1 MNANAI
7 QTGLFVIVVA
17 LLVKPVG
24 AYLER
29 VFERRRTLL
38 DPLLLPLERLIYR
51 LMGIDPKSEMDWKG
65 YSLAFGVFGVVNI
78 ILLYFAL
85 CWQAFLPWFFP
96 KVMTT
101 PMTSDLAANTAV
113 SFATTTTWQAYA
125 GETTMSYLSQLLLA
139 GKTFW
144 PAQQVS
150 RSA

>member
-7 QTGLFVIVVA
+7 QAGLFVIAVA

-65 YSLAFGVFGVVNI
+65 YSLAFGVFGVVNM
-78 ILLYFAL
+78 ILLYLAL
-85 CWQAFLPWFFP
+85 CWQAFLPRFLP

-101 PMTSDLAANTAV
+101 PMTPDLAANTAV
-113 SFATTTTWQAYA
+113 SFATTTT
-125 GETTMSYLSQLLLA
+125 
-139 GKTFW
+139 
-144 PAQQVS
+144 
-150 RSA
+150 

>member
-7 QTGLFVIVVA
+7 QACLFVIAVA

-29 VFERRRTLL
+29 VFVQRRTLL
-38 DPLLLPLERLIYR
+38 DPLLLPLERLIHR
-51 LMGIDPKSEMDWKG
+51 LMG
-65 YSLAFGVFGVVNI
+65 
-78 ILLYFAL
+78 
-85 CWQAFLPWFFP
+85 
-96 KVMTT
+96 
-101 PMTSDLAANTAV
+101 SDLAANTAV

-139 GKTFW
+139 GQTFW

-150 RSA
+150 RSAWLSFAVARAKKPRDLATSGSI